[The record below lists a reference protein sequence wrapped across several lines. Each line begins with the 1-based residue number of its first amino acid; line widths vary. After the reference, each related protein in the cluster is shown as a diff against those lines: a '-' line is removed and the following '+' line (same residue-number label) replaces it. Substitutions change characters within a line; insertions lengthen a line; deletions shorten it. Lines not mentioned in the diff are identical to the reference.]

1 MEKQQGSALIA
12 TVLLTVMLTIMATAS
27 LNLGAQ
33 EIRQSAGSIEEASAK
48 HAADAAI
55 GLVMQAFHDPHS
67 ELAQAQPAVFTKRAQ
82 GMHGESSFFDT
93 SAQSQFRGTSNAPDL
108 TYDATRATDD
118 RQLNDA
124 RVGWF
129 RTLGALAR
137 VLKVKAY
144 GPMRP
149 GLLCTL
155 EVEAQSGSIHRSVS
169 VQLGALSIP
178 PLRSA
183 MQAGTVSLTQAAEQR
198 FPISSHWGAIT
209 IEQDAHLG
217 LRGQLPIKSALAPVT
232 GQPYGELVTREDR
245 WLDIW
250 IGGNATFTSNANDPS
265 SGLPANVYP
274 LQNPVPGLQVDRWD
288 YGMMKK
294 AALSYGT
301 YYARGTDGLLYL
313 NGQTTS
319 GQGRTLDEIMK
330 SDIIGQHHGLVF
342 VDTLDG
348 TPPRPDNLG
357 TLKFQADYAEGIF
370 VINANLEWHAS
381 HEGKTIP
388 ALSPPNI
395 GATGLGTRV
404 PVEISGIHMQGVLYT
419 PGSIVID
426 GSPKAFGSVVAL
438 GEIKAKEGGSLE
450 IWYQHELRSGLYRGI
465 PVVFVAP
472 GTRTER
478 Y

>member
-1 MEKQQGSALIA
+1 MEKQRGSALIA

-48 HAADAAI
+48 HAAEAAI
-55 GLVMQAFHDPHS
+55 GLVIQAFHDPHS
-67 ELAQAQPAVFTKRAQ
+67 ELAQAQPAMFTKRAQ
-82 GMHGESSFFDT
+82 GMHGESSFFDA
-93 SAQSQFRGTSNAPDL
+93 SAQSQFRGTSNEPDV

-129 RTLGALAR
+129 RTLGALAH

-183 MQAGTVSLTQAAEQR
+183 VQAGTVSLTQASEQR
-198 FPISSHWGAIT
+198 FPVSSHWGAIT

-217 LRGQLPIKSALAPVT
+217 LRSQLPIKSALAPVT
-232 GQPYGELVTREDR
+232 GQPYGELASREDR

-250 IGGNATFTSNANDPS
+250 IGGKATFTPSANDPS
-265 SGLPANVYP
+265 SGLPANVYA
-274 LQNPVPGLQVDRWD
+274 LRNPVPGLQVDHWD

-294 AALSYGT
+294 TALTYGA

-313 NGQTTS
+313 NGQINP
-319 GQGRTLDEIMK
+319 GQGRTLDEIMQ
-330 SDIIGQHHGLVF
+330 SDIIGQHHGLIF

-357 TLKFQADYAEGIF
+357 TLKFQPDYAEGIF
-370 VINANLEWHAS
+370 VINANLEWQAS
-381 HEGKTIP
+381 RQGKTVP
-388 ALSPPNI
+388 ALSPP
-395 GATGLGTRV
+395 GVGTASVGTRV
-404 PVEISGIHMQGVLYT
+404 PVELSGIHMKGVLYT
-419 PGSIVID
+419 PGTVTVD
-426 GSPKAFGSVVAL
+426 GNPKAYGSVVAL
-438 GEIKAKEGGSLE
+438 GDIKVNEGSSLE
-450 IWYQHELRSGLYRGI
+450 VWYQYELGSGLFRGL
-465 PVVFVAP
+465 PVVFIAP